1 MAAVFTVVA
10 LVTRLP
16 GLVAARAFNTD
27 EATIATLGQTVL
39 GPGTLY
45 VDAID
50 HKPPLAFTL
59 YGLVQEVTGT
69 LDLRPVRLVVVA
81 LVVASALVAAGE
93 ARRRWGPTSGW
104 VAGLV
109 LVLGAGALGPADA
122 QAANFEH
129 LTLLPIVVAVAAG
142 ARGRPLL
149 AGAAV
154 AIATLTKQPAAVTA
168 LPVAWSLWRC
178 CRFRGLA
185 LAGAAGA
192 VTLVAVSAPFGL
204 HRVLDWGLLRNEGY
218 LELSPADLGHG
229 GIRLAAMA
237 GLALAFWVGALALV
251 VAAGWRAPP
260 NGGRGDAP
268 AGESPAGDGTVD
280 GPGPPAA
287 TASPTVA
294 GRGHGD
300 EDLWLLLVVSVL
312 ATVPGLRF
320 FPHYLVQVVPAL
332 GFLAAKGAVRRPRL
346 VRPALAALAGAAVV
360 AVALAW
366 YEVSLDVAP
375 PEQAVAAYVRANTTA
390 DDTVFVWGNVPEV
403 YWRAE
408 RLPAGGLTHNN
419 LLTGYSGRRDQLST
433 AADVADRELYRE
445 FVDRVRR
452 DRPLL
457 VVDTAAGGYRGGEL
471 FPLAGYTR
479 LDRFVADHY
488 ERVATV
494 ADVPIYRRVEGEP
507 PP

>member
-1 MAAVFTVVA
+1 MAVVFTVVA

-27 EATIATLGQTVL
+27 EATIATLGQTFL

-50 HKPPLAFTL
+50 HKPPLAFAL
-59 YGLVQEVTGT
+59 YGLVQQATGT
-69 LDLRPVRLVVVA
+69 LDLRPVRLVVVV

-93 ARRRWGPTSGW
+93 ARRRWGSTAGW

-109 LVLGAGALGPADA
+109 LVLGAGTLGPADA

-154 AIATLTKQPAAVTA
+154 AIAALTKQPAAITA

-178 CRFRGLA
+178 CRLRGLA
-185 LAGAAGA
+185 LAGAAGSI
-192 VTLVAVSAPFGL
+192 TMVAVSAPFGL
-204 HRVLDWGLLRNEGY
+204 YRVLDWGLLRNEGY

-229 GIRLAAMA
+229 GIRLSAMA

-260 NGGRGDAP
+260 GSRRTGDVTAH
-268 AGESPAGDGTVD
+268 AGPVD
-280 GPGPPAA
+280 GPGPPVEPASS
-287 TASPTVA
+287 TAA
-294 GRGHGD
+294 GRAHGD
-300 EDLWLLLVVSVL
+300 GDLWLLLVVSVL

-320 FPHYLVQVVPAL
+320 FPHYLVQIVPAL
-332 GFLAAKGAVRRPRL
+332 ALLAAKGAVRRPRL
-346 VRPALAALAGAAVV
+346 LRPALAALAGAAVV
-360 AVALAW
+360 AGALAW

-375 PEQAVAAYVRANTTA
+375 PERAVAAYVRANTGP

-419 LLTGYSGRRDQLST
+419 LLTGYSGRRDRLST
-433 AADVADRELYRE
+433 AADVGDRDLYEE

-457 VVDTAAGGYRGGEL
+457 VIDTAAGGYRGGEL
-471 FPLAGYTR
+471 FLLAGYPR